1 MKKLPVI
8 LAVDTKDELIADQL
22 ISYVSNKVDHI
33 KLGLEFYLK
42 NGADC
47 VARLQ
52 QKHQFELFLDLKLH
66 DIPNT
71 VANAV
76 ESVAKLNP
84 KFLTVHAQGG
94 AQMIKA
100 AAEKLP
106 KGNIT
111 AVTVLTSISDSEFTE
126 LGFEKSISAISLKL
140 ADIAAGAGAK
150 AIVCSPLEVSEIA
163 KQNPNLVR
171 ITPGVRLQ
179 SDQKGDQVRTMT
191 PKAALQNG
199 ANFLVIGRPITSL
212 FNQSNAGESKDLID
226 SKLNEIESQIN

>member
-22 ISYVSNKVDHI
+22 ISLVSNKIDHI

-42 NGADC
+42 NGADS

-106 KGNIT
+106 KGNI
-111 AVTVLTSISDSEFTE
+111 
-126 LGFEKSISAISLKL
+126 K
-140 ADIAAGAGAK
+140 
-150 AIVCSPLEVSEIA
+150 
-163 KQNPNLVR
+163 
-171 ITPGVRLQ
+171 
-179 SDQKGDQVRTMT
+179 
-191 PKAALQNG
+191 
-199 ANFLVIGRPITSL
+199 IGR
-212 FNQSNAGESKDLID
+212 AHV
-226 SKLNEIESQIN
+226 